1 MGEIVAAFG
10 VCHSPHLLTR
20 PPDENPEHQELSIK
34 AMRELGKVLDETK
47 PDVILF
53 LGSDH
58 LETFSVTCVPTF
70 AIIAGNRVI
79 AKHAGFHYNLPNNR
93 SMAESLLDKLI
104 RANFDV
110 AYSEDAIL
118 GHTFAVPF
126 EYVLENRKIPVV
138 PFFTNVYLPP
148 LPSMQRCADLGREI
162 RKIIKSRKERVAV
175 IASGGM
181 SHYPGTSKYEYPE
194 FNFDYWMIS
203 QMEIGNTE
211 AILNLTP
218 EQLDETGNT
227 EMLTWAIMLGMIG
240 FAPGEL
246 IQYTPTW
253 HHGHGY
259 MRFLPQRERRT
270 PPRRIKEEYG
280 GFKFKNKGFEFYK
293 APPASAARLNKLLFD
308 MRLSTSLCERIVENP
323 DAVAAEYGLTREQR
337 KLAQN
342 FVDVGTT
349 SKVSKFV
356 PPFVAVGVHPLLAL
370 MGLHAIYPVAKAL
383 QSRNGK
389 SSSQRSAK
397 AQKAS

>member
-1 MGEIVAAFG
+1 MGKIVAAFG

-20 PPDENPEHQELSIK
+20 PPDENPVHQELSIR
-34 AMRELGKVLDETK
+34 AMRQLGKILDETK

-93 SMAESLLDKLI
+93 EMAEDLLNKLI
-104 RANFDV
+104 RANFDI
-110 AYSEDAIL
+110 AYSDDAIL

-126 EYVLENRKIPVV
+126 EYLLEKRRIPVV

-148 LPSMQRCADLGREI
+148 LPSMQRCAALGREI
-162 RKIIKSRKERVAV
+162 AEIIKGRNERVAV

-181 SHYPGTSKYEYPE
+181 SHYPGTSKYEDPE
-194 FNFDYWMIS
+194 FDFDYWMIS
-203 QMEIGNTE
+203 QMEIGNTD

-227 EMLTWAIMLGMIG
+227 EMLNWATMLGIIG
-240 FAPGEL
+240 PVPGEL

-259 MRFLPQRERRT
+259 MRFIPERERET
-270 PPRRIKEEYG
+270 SPIQVKAEYG

-293 APPASAARLNKLLFD
+293 APPASAAKLNKLLFD
-308 MRLSTSLCERIVENP
+308 VRLSTKLCERIVDNL
-323 DAVAAEYGLTREQR
+323 DAVSAEYELTPEQR
-337 KLAQN
+337 KVAQGL
-342 FVDVGTT
+342 VDVGSTD
-349 SKVSKFV
+349 KVSEYV
-356 PPFVAVGVHPLLAL
+356 PPFVDFGVHPLLAL
-370 MGLHAIYPVAKAL
+370 MGLHAIYPVACRAVH
-383 QSRNGK
+383 SK
-389 SSSQRSAK
+389 SEGQVFKTS
-397 AQKAS
+397 